1 MSKINLIK
9 TKCTRCNKDLMTTNL
24 SLLGLDKQKAALGII
39 CKGCIKSDEE
49 MKMLLIMGT
58 SIKEAYLC

>member
-1 MSKINLIK
+1 
-9 TKCTRCNKDLMTTNL
+9 MTTNL